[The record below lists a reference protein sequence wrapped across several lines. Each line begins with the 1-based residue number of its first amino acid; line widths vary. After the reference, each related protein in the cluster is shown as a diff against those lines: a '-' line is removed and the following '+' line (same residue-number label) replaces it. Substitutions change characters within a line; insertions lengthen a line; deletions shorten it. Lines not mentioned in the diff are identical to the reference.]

1 MVELVAGLVTFFDQ
15 RSEEREEGIKGR
27 SLRFQHK
34 DIGIREAMKTA
45 SVYLNEGGFRKF
57 VKEIQIADNKFE
69 QMKLKETNSIEET
82 YTGKATK
89 GLKRVYHTDGLKCT
103 CSWIKQQQI
112 CRHQIHFRKESGLP
126 IFELKMFPNSLR
138 KIDYQ
143 EEN

>member
-1 MVELVAGLVTFFDQ
+1 LPTNGVNDTQAIESTFSAVKRFIRRKYPGRNPKLVELVAGLVTFFDQ

-103 CSWIKQQQI
+103 
-112 CRHQIHFRKESGLP
+112 
-126 IFELKMFPNSLR
+126 
-138 KIDYQ
+138 
-143 EEN
+143 